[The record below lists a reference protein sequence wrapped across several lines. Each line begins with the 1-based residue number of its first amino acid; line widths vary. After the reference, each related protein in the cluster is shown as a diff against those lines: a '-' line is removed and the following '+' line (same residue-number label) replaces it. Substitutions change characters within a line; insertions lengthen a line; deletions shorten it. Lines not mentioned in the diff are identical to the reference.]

1 MASAAAG
8 VATSA
13 GLFAAV
19 PVVGWAVGIGA
30 ALIDTYYIMPAL
42 QGKKREDAKSPRLLD
57 VPVGSNIAG
66 APRVWAIGARVR
78 VPTHVLWQD
87 TKVRETTA
95 GSSKAGTQVQQR
107 KVYLDAAVALNDRPT
122 LRMRALYGNGKQ
134 LIYTTRNIIGVTS
147 SRMTLEIVAG
157 PRIRLTASST
167 LDNDFANLFAVNDA
181 VELLDWVQTAG
192 ANINSGFFKV
202 TAVVGHST
210 TPSYI
215 ELREYSGQTLT
226 GIVATAGNA
235 FAPATIRRV
244 DNVMFGESPW
254 TVPLSIGPSP
264 PAGTWLG
271 YLLAASSTNARPSQL
286 FSRFDLLQVRNAGPY
301 TGFGAYL
308 RTEPTPNVAYL
319 NPWQPST
326 APGWTQPPNGTPVT
340 TSASNPARVEF
351 FDDRGFTTGIFPPSF
366 TPADFYRSGTE
377 TQGEDALIVA
387 QKGSGNVPGYRG
399 MAYQSLDQF
408 FATQFGDS
416 LPASM
421 EAVIDPDASM
431 DWGRA
436 IQTILVERCSF
447 APTAVDVSAITQRA
461 FLGAYLRGPVPAI
474 TAIQPIL
481 IAGQIMAQDRDGVLT
496 FSDFGQADRVAVDN
510 GAALSHFG
518 TRLDGETA
526 ADDKWTI
533 TDQAVEDL
541 PTKVGVR
548 HQDPDNQYA
557 DGYQFFGLR
566 NPEGIEHTNEQ
577 ELDLSQMVLSRQE
590 AANLAATVLRRS
602 WVNRRQYK
610 FTLPACYLHLLES
623 DLLEWTDDAG
633 RTHLGRIIQRD
644 VGSDFRVAVTC
655 IAEDLDLALGGSPVQ
670 SAAGTPPLNVGST
683 PSLDVVI
690 VDAPATQEGQNRRP
704 GLKIAVGSQGGT
716 WAGAAIYESQDGTTY
731 DYLGLVGQPA
741 LVGTL
746 DTNLAAGVCIEA
758 SNSGALVP
766 VAQTVDVTFPSYAST
781 QLQSRTLAE
790 VLGGANW
797 CALVK
802 SDGSVEIAAFATV
815 QALGNNQ
822 YRLGTWGRGIRGT
835 WTTPAT
841 GGNGRPS
848 CSSVTA
854 GSRLVVLDSRVFYR
868 EFSGETSP
876 TALSY
881 KIVPAGLSLDD
892 VEQINFVNERRNARP
907 LPVRVLTKTI
917 NPTTLTARITI
928 AQQGTRTVLPL
939 GTQPPHPMD
948 EPVEAYRVSIWSPG
962 NVDAEGGQRI
972 ARVFTLTASGTGTN
986 TIRDRWIDYTAAQQQ
1001 ADGYT
1006 PGVATT
1012 FTVDVQQIGE
1022 HGLGPTIRQ
1031 NI

>member
-1 MASAAAG
+1 MASAGAG
-8 VATSA
+8 VAVSA
-13 GLFAAV
+13 GVFAAV

-95 GSSKAGTQVQQR
+95 NNGNKAGTGVQQR
-107 KVYLDAAVALNDRPT
+107 KVYFDAAVALNDRPT

-147 SRMTLEIVAG
+147 SRMTLSIVAG
-157 PRIRLTASST
+157 PRIRLTATST

-181 VELLDWVQTAG
+181 VELRDWVQTAG
-192 ANINSGFFKV
+192 TNINTGYFKV
-202 TAVVGHST
+202 VAVVAHTT

-215 ELREYSGQTLT
+215 ELGPYSGQTLT

-235 FAPATIRRV
+235 FAPATVRRV
-244 DNVMFGESPW
+244 DDAMFAEAGGTSLIINSSW
-254 TVPLSIGPSP
+254 IGV
-264 PAGTWLG
+264 
-271 YLLAASSTNARPSQL
+271 YLNSSTNNTPNQL
-286 FSRFDLLQVRNAGPY
+286 FGALDRLKLQNTKAVGWDGVVVYNSQATSNLAPFPTLFRDVLQGAGPNPPG
-301 TGFGAYL
+301 TIAGFAASATDPL
-308 RTEPTPNVAYL
+308 F
-319 NPWQPST
+319 
-326 APGWTQPPNGTPVT
+326 VT
-340 TSASNPARVEF
+340 FES
-351 FDDRGFTTGIFPPSF
+351 DRGFTTGIFPPSF
-366 TPADFYRSGTE
+366 TPAAFYRTGTE
-377 TQGEDALIVA
+377 TQGEDPLIVA

-399 MAYQSLDQF
+399 LAYQGLDQF

-436 IQTILVERCSF
+436 IQAILVERCNF
-447 APTAVDVSAITQRA
+447 APTAVDVSAITPRP
-461 FLGAYLRGPVPAI
+461 FYGAYLRGPVPAI

-481 IAGQIMAQDRDGVLT
+481 IAGQLMAQDRDGVLT
-496 FSDFGQADRVAVDN
+496 FNEFAQADRVAVEN

-566 NPEGIEHTNEQ
+566 NPEGVEHTNEQ
-577 ELDLSQMVLSRQE
+577 ELDLSQMVLPRQE
-590 AANLAATVLRRS
+590 AANLAATALRRA

-655 IAEDLDLALGGSPVQ
+655 IAEDLELALGGSPVQ
-670 SAAGTPPLNVGST
+670 SAAGTPPLQVGST

-690 VDAPATQEGQNRRP
+690 VDAPATQEGQNRKP

-731 DYLGLVGQPA
+731 DFIDIVGQPA

-746 DTNLAAGVCIEA
+746 DTTLAPADCVEA
-758 SNSGALVP
+758 PNQSALVP
-766 VAQTVDVTFPSYAST
+766 VAQSVDVTFPPYAST

-790 VLGGANW
+790 VVGGSNW
-797 CALVK
+797 CALVRP
-802 SDGSVEIAAFATV
+802 DGSVELAAFVSV

-822 YRLGTWGRGIRGT
+822 YRLSTWGRGIRGT
-835 WTTPAT
+835 WTTPAV
-841 GGNGRPS
+841 GGNGRPT
-848 CSSVTA
+848 CSAVPA
-854 GSRLVVLDSRVFYR
+854 GSRLVVLGPQVYYR
-868 EFSGETSP
+868 EFPGETSP
-876 TALSY
+876 TALAY
-881 KIVPAGLSLDD
+881 KIVPAGLGLDD
-892 VEQINFVNERRNARP
+892 VEPVTFVNERRNARP
-907 LPVRVLTKTI
+907 QPVRILTKTI
-917 NPTTLTARITI
+917 DPTTFNARITI
-928 AQQGTRTVLPL
+928 AAQGSRTIFPL
-939 GTQPPHPMD
+939 GTPPPHPMD
-948 EPVEAYRVSIWSPG
+948 EPVEAYRVSIWQTSA
-962 NVDAEGGQRI
+962 VDATGE
-972 ARVFTLTASGTGTN
+972 ARVARVKTITASGTGTN
-986 TIRDRWIDYTAAQQQ
+986 TIRDRWIDYPASEQS

-1006 PGVATT
+1006 PGPAAT
-1012 FTVDVQQIGE
+1012 FVIDVQQIGE
-1022 HGLGPTIRQ
+1022 HGLGPSIKQ
-1031 NI
+1031 LL

>member
-8 VATSA
+8 AATSA

-181 VELLDWVQTAG
+181 VELRDWVQTAG
-192 ANINSGFFKV
+192 ANINTGYFKV

-226 GIVATAGNA
+226 GIMATAGNA
-235 FAPATIRRV
+235 FAPSTIRRV
-244 DNVMFGESPW
+244 DNVLFGEDTW
-254 TVPLSIGPSP
+254 TVPIIFPGGGG
-264 PAGTWLG
+264 AGTWSGVLVVS
-271 YLLAASSTNARPSQL
+271 SSTNARPSQL
-286 FSRFDLLQVRNAGPY
+286 FSQFDALQVRNAGAY
-301 TGFGAYL
+301 TGRGVYL
-308 RTEPTPNVAYL
+308 AKEAPSNVARFFG
-319 NPWQPST
+319 WAPSQ
-326 APGWTQPPNGTPVT
+326 APGWQFPFPPTTPVT

-566 NPEGIEHTNEQ
+566 NPEGVEHVNEQ

-731 DYLGLVGQPA
+731 DYVGLVGQPA

-746 DTNLAAGVCIEA
+746 DTDLTSGLCIEA
-758 SNSGALVP
+758 PTSAALVP
-766 VAQTVDVTFPSYAST
+766 VVQTVDVTFPPYAST

-797 CALVK
+797 CALVQA
-802 SDGSVEIAAFATV
+802 DGSVEIAAFLTV

-835 WTTPAT
+835 WSSPGA
-841 GGNGRPS
+841 GRPL
-848 CSSVTA
+848 CRTVTA
-854 GSRLVVLDSRVFYR
+854 GTRLVVLDSRVFYR

-876 TALSY
+876 TALAY

-917 NPTTLTARITI
+917 NSTTLTARFTI

-939 GTQPPHPMD
+939 GTLPPHPMD
-948 EPVEAYRVSIWSPG
+948 EPVEAYRVTIYAYLPPG
-962 NVDAEGGQRI
+962 FPRSM
-972 ARVFTLTASGTGTN
+972 ARVARVLTLTASGTGTN

-1031 NI
+1031 II

>member
-8 VATSA
+8 VAISS
-13 GLFAAV
+13 GVFAAV

-30 ALIDTYYIMPAL
+30 ALIDTYYVMPAL
-42 QGKKREDAKSPRLLD
+42 QGKKREDARAPRLLD

-95 GSSKAGTQVQQR
+95 NNGNKAGTSVQQR
-107 KVYLDAAVALNDRPT
+107 KVYLDAVVALNDRPT
-122 LRMRALYGNGKQ
+122 LRLRTLTGNGKQ
-134 LIYTTRNIIGVTS
+134 LIFSTRNVYGITS
-147 SRMTLEIVAG
+147 SRMTLTVLFGNTIQITA
-157 PRIRLTASST
+157 LTT
-167 LDNDFANLFAVNDA
+167 LDNDFSNIFAVGDVA
-181 VELLDWVQTAG
+181 ELRDWVQTAG
-192 ANINSGFFKV
+192 ARQMNTGYYKV
-202 TAVVGHST
+202 MSVVPHGSA
-210 TPSYI
+210 PSVI
-215 ELREYSGQTLT
+215 ELRTYDGVPVT
-226 GIVATAGNA
+226 GIMATAGNA
-235 FAPATIRRV
+235 FSPATIRRV
-244 DNVMFGESPW
+244 DSVFFSETTPTSPFGPPPRIWGRAALPNIARNIFSSQDALIAKNAAGLTDTTLQWVRDVGFLGPNTAEFRITGGPNL
-254 TVPLSIGPSP
+254 TPLP
-264 PAGTWLG
+264 
-271 YLLAASSTNARPSQL
+271 
-286 FSRFDLLQVRNAGPY
+286 
-301 TGFGAYL
+301 TGDAF
-308 RTEPTPNVAYL
+308 
-319 NPWQPST
+319 NPW
-326 APGWTQPPNGTPVT
+326 
-340 TSASNPARVEF
+340 RVEF
-351 FDDRGFTTGIFPPSF
+351 ANDTGFTVGIFPSSF
-366 TPADFYRSGTE
+366 LPANFYRSGTE

-399 MAYQSLDQF
+399 MAYQGLDQF

-436 IQTILVERCSF
+436 IQTILVERCNFS
-447 APTAVDVSAITQRA
+447 PTAVDVSAITQRA
-461 FLGAYLRGPVPAI
+461 FLGAYMRGPVPAI

-566 NPEGIEHTNEQ
+566 NPEGVEHTNEQ

-633 RTHLGRIIQRD
+633 RAHLGRIIQRD

-731 DYLGLVGQPA
+731 DYVGLVGQPA

-746 DTNLAAGVCIEA
+746 DTDLTSGVCIEA
-758 SNSGALVP
+758 PTSAALVP
-766 VAQTVDVTFPSYAST
+766 VVQTVDVTFPPYAST

-797 CALVK
+797 CALVQA
-802 SDGSVEIAAFATV
+802 DGTVEVAAFLTV

-835 WTTPAT
+835 WSSPGA
-841 GGNGRPS
+841 GRPL
-848 CSSVTA
+848 CQTVTA
-854 GSRLVVLDSRVFYR
+854 GTRLVVLDSRVFYR

-892 VEQINFVNERRNARP
+892 VDQINFVNERRNARP

-917 NPTTLTARITI
+917 NSTTLTARITI

-948 EPVEAYRVSIWSPG
+948 EPVEAYRVTIYSYLPPG
-962 NVDAEGGQRI
+962 FPRSM
-972 ARVFTLTASGTGTN
+972 ARVARVLTLTASGTGTN

-1031 NI
+1031 IL

>member
-1 MASAAAG
+1 MASAGAS
-8 VATSA
+8 VAVSA
-13 GLFAAV
+13 GAFTAM

-87 TKVRETTA
+87 SKVRETTA

-107 KVYLDAAVALNDRPT
+107 KVYFDAAVALNDRPT

-147 SRMTLEIVAG
+147 SRMTLSIVAG
-157 PRIRLTASST
+157 PRIRLTATST

-181 VELLDWVQTAG
+181 VELRDWVQTAG
-192 ANINSGFFKV
+192 ADINTGYFKV
-202 TAVVGHST
+202 LAVVAHTT

-215 ELREYSGQTLT
+215 ELGPYSGQTLT

-235 FAPATIRRV
+235 FAPATVRRV
-244 DNVMFGESPW
+244 DNVLFAETATNRVSTGPFGTGVWIGVQATSATNNLPAQMF
-254 TVPLSIGPSP
+254 
-264 PAGTWLG
+264 
-271 YLLAASSTNARPSQL
+271 SSLDR
-286 FSRFDLLQVRNAGPY
+286 LQIRNAGVY
-301 TGFGAYL
+301 SGVGVYLLSATGSVGSFQYWSPSS
-308 RTEPTPNVAYL
+308 TTTPPTTV
-319 NPWQPST
+319 
-326 APGWTQPPNGTPVT
+326 PPPAFPL
-340 TSASNPARVEF
+340 SATNPARIEF
-351 FDDRGFTTGIFPPSF
+351 FEDRGFTFGIFPPSF
-366 TPADFYRSGTE
+366 TPAAFYRTGTE
-377 TQGEDALIVA
+377 TQGEDPLIVA

-399 MAYQSLDQF
+399 LAYQGLDDF

-436 IQTILVERCSF
+436 IQAILVERCNF
-447 APTAVDVSAITQRA
+447 APTAVDVSAITPRP
-461 FLGAYLRGPVPAI
+461 FYGAYLRGPVPAI

-481 IAGQIMAQDRDGVLT
+481 IAGQLMAQDRDGVLT
-496 FSDFGQADRVAVDN
+496 FTEFAQADRVAVEN

-566 NPEGIEHTNEQ
+566 NPEGVEHTNEQ
-577 ELDLSQMVLSRQE
+577 ELDLSQMVLPRQE

-602 WVNRRQYK
+602 WVNRRQYR

-655 IAEDLDLALGGSPVQ
+655 IAEDLELALGGSPVQ
-670 SAAGTPPLNVGST
+670 SAAGTPPLQVGST

-690 VDAPATQEGQNRRP
+690 VDAPATQEGQNRKP

-731 DYLGLVGQPA
+731 DFIDIVGQPA

-746 DTNLAAGVCIEA
+746 DTTLAPADCVEA
-758 SNSGALVP
+758 PNQSALVP
-766 VAQTVDVTFPSYAST
+766 VAQSVDVTFPPYAST

-790 VLGGANW
+790 VVGGSNW
-797 CALVK
+797 CALVRP
-802 SDGSVEIAAFATV
+802 DGSVELAAFVSV

-822 YRLGTWGRGIRGT
+822 YRLSTWGRGIRGT
-835 WTTPAT
+835 WTTPAV
-841 GGNGRPS
+841 GGNGRPT
-848 CSSVTA
+848 CSAVPA
-854 GSRLVVLDSRVFYR
+854 GSRLVVLGPQVYYR
-868 EFSGETSP
+868 EFPGETSP
-876 TALSY
+876 TALAY
-881 KIVPAGLSLDD
+881 KIVPAGLGLDD
-892 VEQINFVNERRNARP
+892 VEPVTFVNERRNARP
-907 LPVRVLTKTI
+907 QPVRILTKTI
-917 NPTTLTARITI
+917 DPTTFSARITI
-928 AQQGTRTVLPL
+928 AAQGSRTIFPL
-939 GTQPPHPMD
+939 GTPPPHPMD
-948 EPVEAYRVSIWSPG
+948 EPVEAYRVSIWQTSA
-962 NVDAEGGQRI
+962 VDATGE
-972 ARVFTLTASGTGTN
+972 ARVARVKTITASGTGTN
-986 TIRDRWIDYTAAQQQ
+986 TIRDRWIDYPASEQS

-1006 PGVATT
+1006 PGPAAT
-1012 FTVDVQQIGE
+1012 FVIDVQQIGE
-1022 HGLGPTIRQ
+1022 HGLGPSIKQ
-1031 NI
+1031 LL